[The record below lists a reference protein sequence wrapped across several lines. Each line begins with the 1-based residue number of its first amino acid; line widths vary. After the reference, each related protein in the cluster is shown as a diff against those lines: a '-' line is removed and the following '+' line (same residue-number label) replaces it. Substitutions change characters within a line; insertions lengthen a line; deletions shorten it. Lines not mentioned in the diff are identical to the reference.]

1 MLAVIGFDYKDDVS
15 LIREI
20 YDLEYGQRIAVEKR
34 VYKENRPEALAML
47 ITCTRIEF
55 YFFSN
60 RMLSFES
67 AERALGLNHI
77 EASKHRYQL
86 QEKEAVIH
94 LYELSS
100 GILSPLFGEDTIVSQ
115 ISEALERSIFVGQGS
130 GALNRLLSSSISFSR
145 NLRKDRK
152 IRVFDSSISSAVLQ
166 KLDKAS
172 SVLVIGSGELAR
184 SVVSALLKDGKKVLM
199 TLRDMDKTFLLVPD
213 AVAVSYDERRMWF
226 DKVDAVISASSGLY
240 YTIEESDIPNL
251 EGKILID
258 LAIPYDIPTT
268 LNPIRLEE
276 LDIDTPIRNEVVG
289 FVSSCAKSASDEF
302 FSNLDFLDIDMR
314 SEDVSLEVV
323 RRMHG
328 HVEKLD
334 ALSDAQKKSLLE
346 SIGDSVKK
354 AYIAKQRQFQKT
366 RKSLE

>member
-20 YDLEYGQRIAVEKR
+20 YNLEYEQRIAVEKR
-34 VYKENRPEALAML
+34 IYKENRPEALAML
-47 ITCTRIEF
+47 ITCTRVEF
-55 YFFSN
+55 YFVSD

-67 AERALGLNHI
+67 AERALGLNHL
-77 EASKHRYQL
+77 EAAKHRYQL
-86 QEKEAVIH
+86 VEREAAIH

-130 GALNRLLSSSISFSR
+130 GALNRLLSSAISFSR

-166 KLDKAS
+166 KLEKAS

-184 SVVSALLKDGKKVLM
+184 LVTSALLKGRKKVFM
-199 TLRDMDKTFLLVPD
+199 TLRDMDKTFLLVPG
-213 AVAVSYDERRMWF
+213 AVAVSYSERRMWF
-226 DKVDAVISASSGLY
+226 EKADAVISASSGLY
-240 YTIEESDIPNL
+240 YTIEESDIPSL
-251 EGKILID
+251 EGKVLID
-258 LAIPYDIPTT
+258 LAIPYDIPTA
-268 LNPIRLEE
+268 LDPIRLED
-276 LDIDTPIRNEVVG
+276 LDIDTPGRNEVVKY
-289 FVSSCAKSASDEF
+289 VSSSAKNASDDF
-302 FSNLDFLDIDMR
+302 FSNLDFLDIDLR
-314 SEDVSLEVV
+314 AQDVSLEVV

-334 ALSDAQKKSLLE
+334 ALSAAQKKSLLE